1 MSHRVPLH
9 HETQPKSSRHESN
22 RDPAE
27 KTAAKRLRVDEGPT
41 FSNGMVEFALDPINK
56 HLTCNLCYGYFR
68 DPVTI
73 TECLHT
79 FCKSCLFYAFSHEIT
94 KCPTC
99 SVDLGTDPVKAT
111 LSDRTLQELVDKVL
125 FPNLCAQDMA
135 QEREFYTS
143 KGIRLK
149 PEHEEDFLNKEK
161 PKDDDARRHPTSP
174 THQVSRLFVLGF
186 HHKRC
191 RHMNVTFSHVNFIV
205 LAHLYRMTN
214 T

>member
-1 MSHRVPLH
+1 M
-9 HETQPKSSRHESN
+9 
-22 RDPAE
+22 
-27 KTAAKRLRVDEGPT
+27 
-41 FSNGMVEFALDPINK
+41 
-56 HLTCNLCYGYFR
+56 
-68 DPVTI
+68 
-73 TECLHT
+73 
-79 FCKSCLFYAFSHEIT
+79 
-94 KCPTC
+94 
-99 SVDLGTDPVKAT
+99 DLGTDPVKAT

>member
-1 MSHRVPLH
+1 MSQQVSLH
-9 HETQPKSSRHESN
+9 HESQPRSSRHESN

-27 KTAAKRLRVDEGPT
+27 NTAAKRLRVDGPT

-79 FCKSCLFYAFSHEIT
+79 FCKSCLFYAFSHDIA

-111 LSDRTLQELVDKVL
+111 LSDRTLQKLVDKVL

-135 QEREFYTS
+135 QEREYYTS

-149 PEHEEDFLNKEK
+149 PEHEEDFSNRERLR
-161 PKDDDARRHPTSP
+161 DDNHRRRSTSP
-174 THQVSRLFVLGF
+174 TYQVSGVFALVSSQKGRL
-186 HHKRC
+186 
-191 RHMNVTFSHVNFIV
+191 RHVTFSHVNFIALDV
-205 LAHLYRMTN
+205 HYRYTN